1 MPKWNK
7 YGQPP
12 IESEMD
18 KLAAMNLFVRVVETG
33 SFSRAA
39 ADMRLTQPT
48 VSKQVAGLEARLK
61 TRLLNRTTRA
71 LTLTDIGAD
80 YYDQCKRILETV
92 DAADNLALQ
101 SQSRAQGR
109 LRVGS
114 SVAFG
119 RQIITPMTLEF
130 ARRHPDIRIDLSFE
144 DRYVDLVAQN
154 LDVAIRMGKLAD
166 SSLGARYLGD
176 NPWLLAAT
184 PAYLD
189 KRGIPRAP
197 AELIGHNCLVY
208 STVQGDDVWHF
219 AGPRGR
225 SHEVAI
231 TGTLRANNLSSLR
244 AALLANMGLALLP
257 RYVVRTDLEAG
268 ALVSVL
274 ADYALTAQEIHAVYP
289 SPRYQPARVRVFI
302 EFLRERFAD
311 GSWNAAR
318 PGGHPGGRQP
328 GARTERDKQ

>member
-1 MPKWNK
+1 
-7 YGQPP
+7 
-12 IESEMD
+12 MD

-48 VSKQVAGLEARLK
+48 VSKQVAALESRLK
-61 TRLLNRTTRA
+61 ARILNRTTRS

-80 YYDQCKRILETV
+80 YYDQCKRILESV

-109 LRVGS
+109 LLVGS

-119 RQIITPMTLEF
+119 RQIVTPMTLEF

-184 PAYLD
+184 PPYL
-189 KRGIPRAP
+189 KQHGVPRMP
-197 AELIGHNCLVY
+197 ADLREHNCLVY

-219 AGPRGR
+219 SGPRGR
-225 SHEVAI
+225 NHEVAI

-244 AALLANMGLALLP
+244 AAMLAGMGLALLP
-257 RYVVRTDLEAG
+257 RYVVRNDLEAG
-268 ALVSVL
+268 AVIPVL
-274 ADYALTAQEIHAVYP
+274 TDYALSAQEIHAVYP
-289 SPRYQPARVRVFI
+289 SPRYQPARVRVFV

-311 GSWNAAR
+311 GSWNATTVAGLPEGLQPDMR
-318 PGGHPGGRQP
+318 KGRSN
-328 GARTERDKQ
+328 R

>member
-1 MPKWNK
+1 
-7 YGQPP
+7 
-12 IESEMD
+12 MD

-39 ADMRLTQPT
+39 AGMRLTQPT
-48 VSKQVAGLEARLK
+48 VSKVVAALESRLK

-80 YYDQCKRILETV
+80 YYHECKRILENV
-92 DAADNLALQ
+92 EAADNLALQ
-101 SQSRAQGR
+101 SQSRTQGR

-119 RQIITPMTLEF
+119 RQIVTPITLQF
-130 ARRHPDIRIDLSFE
+130 ASRYPDIRIDLSFE

-154 LDVAIRMGKLAD
+154 LDVAIRMGRLAD

-184 PAYLD
+184 PDYLD
-189 KRGIPRAP
+189 KRGVPRTP
-197 AELIGHNCLVY
+197 AELTGHNCLVY

-225 SHEVAI
+225 SLEVAI

-257 RYVVRTDLEAG
+257 RYVVRGDLETG
-268 ALVSVL
+268 AVVAVLTDYVSP
-274 ADYALTAQEIHAVYP
+274 AQQIHAVYP
-289 SPRYQPARVRVFI
+289 SHRYQPARVRVFI
-302 EFLRERFAD
+302 EFLRECFAD
-311 GSWNAAR
+311 GSWNSA
-318 PGGHPGGRQP
+318 PGNGPSEERRA
-328 GARTERDKQ
+328 GARKDRSKR